1 MAVSASWAHPVPP
14 ISLDQNQIRVERL
27 RTAMADQK
35 VSGLLLGAT
44 NSLRYFTG
52 LSWYQSERLVGALIT
67 ANALIYICP
76 RFELEKLEGLPILP
90 GRFDCWEEH
99 ENPHAK
105 VASAL
110 PNGLLALDP
119 YLPVMTYHGLA
130 AAMGHERLVDGA
142 ALITGQRG
150 RKTPEE
156 LALMQYAKT
165 LTLEVH
171 RRVHTIAEPGLRA
184 SDLVAYIDQQHRA
197 LGADN
202 GSTFCIV
209 SFGRDT
215 ALPHGGEGDPVLAKG
230 DLVLIDTGCRIGGY
244 HSDITRT
251 WVLGEPT
258 PEMSRIFTLEQAAQA
273 AAFEAAQPGQP
284 CEAVD
289 AAARRVLEAAGLGP
303 DYSLPGLPHRTGHGI
318 GLDIHEGPY
327 LVRGD
332 KTPLDTGMCF
342 SNEPMIVLPGQFGIR
357 LEDHFFMT
365 ETGPQ
370 WFTAPQPDLT
380 EPFRGVAVREDPRR
394 QPA

>member
-1 MAVSASWAHPVPP
+1 MATSAAWTHPVQP
-14 ISLDQNQIRVERL
+14 ISLDQHQTRL
-27 RTAMADQK
+27 KTLRENLAARNIG
-35 VSGLLLGAT
+35 GLLLGAT
-44 NSLRYFTG
+44 SSLRYFTG
-52 LSWYQSERLVGALIT
+52 LSWYPSERLVAALIT
-67 ANALIYICP
+67 PQQLTYICP

-90 GRFDCWEEH
+90 GQFACWEEH
-99 ENPHAK
+99 ENPHAL
-105 VASAL
+105 VAQSL
-110 PNGLLALDP
+110 PSGRLALDP

-130 AAMGHERLVDGA
+130 TEMGHARLIDGA
-142 ALITGQRG
+142 ALITAQRG
-150 RKTPEE
+150 RKSAQE

-171 RRVHTIAEPGLRA
+171 RRVHAMAEPGLRA

-209 SFGRDT
+209 SFGTDT
-215 ALPHGGEGDPVLAKG
+215 ALPHGGEGDPVLRQG

-258 PEMSRIFTLEQAAQA
+258 ADMRRVFALEQAAQA
-273 AAFEAAQPGQP
+273 AAFAAAQPGRP
-284 CEAVD
+284 CESVD
-289 AAARRVLEAAGLGP
+289 AAARHVLEAAGLGP
-303 DYSLPGLPHRTGHGI
+303 DYALPGLPHRTGHGI

-332 KTPLDTGMCF
+332 TTPLDTGMCF

-357 LEDHFFMT
+357 LEDHFYMT
-365 ETGPQ
+365 PTGPQ
-370 WFTAPQPDLT
+370 WFTAPQPCLV
-380 EPFRGVAVREDPRR
+380 EPFKGVAIREDPRR